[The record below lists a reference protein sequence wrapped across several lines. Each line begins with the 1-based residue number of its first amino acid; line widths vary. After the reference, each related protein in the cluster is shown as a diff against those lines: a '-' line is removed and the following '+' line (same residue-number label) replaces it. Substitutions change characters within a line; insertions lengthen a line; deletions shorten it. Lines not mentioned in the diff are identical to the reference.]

1 MLLSRALLNARLH
14 CTTLSTSE
22 RRHGA
27 LFRGYDTMDNKP
39 IPVTR
44 DGFERLTAEL
54 KELTEVK
61 RPEIV
66 AAVAEARSHGDL
78 RENAAYDAAR
88 QDQAMIEKR
97 IIELENM
104 LRNAKV
110 LDESQEGGANGTIG
124 VGSKVTVDFD
134 GEEEVYTLVGAIE
147 AKPAAGLISTES
159 PIGRALSG
167 KRVGDTAVVETPGG
181 STNLKIKAV
190 G

>member
-1 MLLSRALLNARLH
+1 
-14 CTTLSTSE
+14 
-22 RRHGA
+22 
-27 LFRGYDTMDNKP
+27 MDNKP

-44 DGFERLTAEL
+44 EGYERLTGEL
-54 KELTEVK
+54 KDLTEVK

-97 IIELENM
+97 IIELEGM
-104 LRNAKV
+104 LRNAQV
-110 LDESQEGGANGTIG
+110 LDDNATAKNGVIG

-134 GEEEVYTLVGAIE
+134 GEDEQYTLVGAIE

-159 PIGRALSG
+159 PIGRELVG
-167 KRVGDTAVVETPGG
+167 KRAGDSAQVITPGG
-181 STNLKIKAV
+181 SMTLKIKAV
-190 G
+190 E